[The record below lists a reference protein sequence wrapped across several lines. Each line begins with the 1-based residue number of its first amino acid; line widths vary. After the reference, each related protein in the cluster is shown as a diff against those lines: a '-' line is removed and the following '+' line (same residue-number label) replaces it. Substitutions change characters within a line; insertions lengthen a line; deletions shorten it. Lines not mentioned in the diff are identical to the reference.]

1 MKGGK
6 DLSLDEY
13 LPPTFPERQRGSEN
27 KAPRWTTKVYED
39 ERERG
44 GGNVETDAG
53 HICVMLVPQSSDT
66 GGRKTKR
73 ERM

>member
-1 MKGGK
+1 M
-6 DLSLDEY
+6 SIY
-13 LPPTFPERQRGSEN
+13 HSSSSTPTFPERQRESEK

-53 HICVMLVPQSSDT
+53 HVCVMLVPQSSDT
-66 GGRKTKR
+66 DGRKTKR